1 MSKISKKM
9 CLFDPQEPMMVV
21 LVLQACM
28 FDPPFTISNVHC
40 SMFICELKII
50 KSAHYIK

>member
-1 MSKISKKM
+1 MSQISKEIS
-9 CLFDPQEPMMVV
+9 LFDPQEPMMVV

-40 SMFICELKII
+40 SMLICELKLILNLLII
-50 KSAHYIK
+50 